1 MVPTNSNHGEVA
13 KSYPPKIIGRHTPGR
28 ARRIDRKREIWQ
40 RVIVSTLVI
49 GILVSLV
56 YLAVSSVANFF
67 DSHKIVKNQV
77 LKVEVKPPFSIEE
90 REMVS
95 PIAPSPTPDPNKI
108 IVYEEIIKVQP
119 FNISKIVDGI
129 HWLESNRGVAN
140 TANSL
145 QKYCELKGET
155 NEYGYG
161 GMHDKIC
168 FRNKVEAKA
177 RVTLWVV
184 ENLEKNG
191 GNLGVTLCKYNT
203 GKESNTC
210 EYYKKYLEI
219 K

>member
-1 MVPTNSNHGEVA
+1 MVPIKSNHGEVA
-13 KSYPPKIIGRHTPGR
+13 QKNPPFTWKRVEPKR
-28 ARRIDRKREIWQ
+28 ARKIDRREIY
-40 RVIVSTLVI
+40 RKLIVIALVVGTLASVA
-49 GILVSLV
+49 

-67 DSHKIVKNQV
+67 DSHKIVKNKMVQ
-77 LKVEVKPPFSIEE
+77 VEVKPPFSIEE
-90 REMVS
+90 RQLVS
-95 PIAPSPTPDPNKI
+95 PVAPSPTPDPNKI

-129 HWLESNRGVAN
+129 HWLESNRGAAN
-140 TANSL
+140 IEGSL
-145 QKYCELKGET
+145 QRYCEKQGLT

-210 EYYKKYLEI
+210 KYFTDYQGI